1 MNKREDL
8 IIMEKKKFSI
18 RNMSVRSKLFTN
30 SAVALC
36 MLVILAVLSIVFF
49 MDTNNS
55 QMENQDMYA
64 KRQIALSDAYVSF
77 NKIRV
82 DVRDILYLYR
92 DDKTAQQEKMNSI
105 KAEEGKIEENF
116 NLFVTYKDE
125 YGSEILSQYN
135 KVVES
140 LTAYVQSAE
149 HMISLVEAGDIAGAE
164 EELIN
169 SGPTTAASA
178 DQAFN
183 NFMDEMDKE
192 ANQKEEH
199 IEKLVNVI
207 VIIFIG
213 ICVLAFIIVLVLC
226 LAIIKQI
233 VRPIRKLSE
242 ASKKMASGDVDV
254 DCTKDSDD
262 DLGELM
268 DEFAKM
274 VEATKL
280 QVKVAEQMSM
290 GDLTINVST
299 RSDKD
304 VLGKAIQ
311 KMLSEN
317 NRNFGNIKESTQQ
330 VTIGAE
336 QVASASQSLA
346 QGSTEQASA
355 LEEVTASM
363 AEIAERTKV
372 NAAQASE
379 ADDLVRN
386 VKSMATDGKNQM
398 ESMISAMNDIN
409 QSSETISKIIKTIDN
424 ISFQTNILA
433 LNAAVEAARAGV
445 HGKGFSVVAEEVRNL
460 ASKSAAAASETA
472 DIIEDSIQ
480 KVSHGAKLA
489 EETEKS
495 LNAIVDAIDKIVDL
509 IDNIAVA
516 SNDQATAVSQIDQAI
531 GQVSTVVQTNSATS
545 EECAAASEELSNQAA
560 NLRELI
566 STYKLAV
573 GSKNSYSPSM
583 DSGMSYD
590 GGGSSY
596 NEQIISLDGEFG
608 KY

>member
-1 MNKREDL
+1 
-8 IIMEKKKFSI
+8 MEKKKFSI

-55 QMENQDMYA
+55 QIDNQDMYA

-92 DDKTAQQEKMNSI
+92 DDKTAQQESMNSI

-116 NLFVTYKDE
+116 TLFMTYKDE
-125 YGSEILSQYN
+125 YGSGIINEYN

-149 HMISLVEAGDIAGAE
+149 HMVSLVEAGDIAGAE

-336 QVASASQSLA
+336 QVASASP
-346 QGSTEQASA
+346 
-355 LEEVTASM
+355 
-363 AEIAERTKV
+363 
-372 NAAQASE
+372 
-379 ADDLVRN
+379 
-386 VKSMATDGKNQM
+386 
-398 ESMISAMNDIN
+398 
-409 QSSETISKIIKTIDN
+409 
-424 ISFQTNILA
+424 
-433 LNAAVEAARAGV
+433 
-445 HGKGFSVVAEEVRNL
+445 
-460 ASKSAAAASETA
+460 
-472 DIIEDSIQ
+472 
-480 KVSHGAKLA
+480 
-489 EETEKS
+489 
-495 LNAIVDAIDKIVDL
+495 
-509 IDNIAVA
+509 
-516 SNDQATAVSQIDQAI
+516 
-531 GQVSTVVQTNSATS
+531 
-545 EECAAASEELSNQAA
+545 
-560 NLRELI
+560 REL
-566 STYKLAV
+566 
-573 GSKNSYSPSM
+573 
-583 DSGMSYD
+583 
-590 GGGSSY
+590 
-596 NEQIISLDGEFG
+596 
-608 KY
+608 

>member
-1 MNKREDL
+1 
-8 IIMEKKKFSI
+8 MEKKKFSI

-105 KAEEGKIEENF
+105 KAEEGKIEEKF

-233 VRPIRKLSE
+233 VRPIR
-242 ASKKMASGDVDV
+242 
-254 DCTKDSDD
+254 
-262 DLGELM
+262 
-268 DEFAKM
+268 
-274 VEATKL
+274 
-280 QVKVAEQMSM
+280 
-290 GDLTINVST
+290 ST
-299 RSDKD
+299 
-304 VLGKAIQ
+304 
-311 KMLSEN
+311 
-317 NRNFGNIKESTQQ
+317 
-330 VTIGAE
+330 
-336 QVASASQSLA
+336 SL
-346 QGSTEQASA
+346 
-355 LEEVTASM
+355 LKC
-363 AEIAERTKV
+363 R
-372 NAAQASE
+372 
-379 ADDLVRN
+379 
-386 VKSMATDGKNQM
+386 
-398 ESMISAMNDIN
+398 
-409 QSSETISKIIKTIDN
+409 
-424 ISFQTNILA
+424 
-433 LNAAVEAARAGV
+433 
-445 HGKGFSVVAEEVRNL
+445 
-460 ASKSAAAASETA
+460 
-472 DIIEDSIQ
+472 
-480 KVSHGAKLA
+480 
-489 EETEKS
+489 
-495 LNAIVDAIDKIVDL
+495 
-509 IDNIAVA
+509 
-516 SNDQATAVSQIDQAI
+516 
-531 GQVSTVVQTNSATS
+531 
-545 EECAAASEELSNQAA
+545 
-560 NLRELI
+560 
-566 STYKLAV
+566 
-573 GSKNSYSPSM
+573 
-583 DSGMSYD
+583 
-590 GGGSSY
+590 
-596 NEQIISLDGEFG
+596 
-608 KY
+608 

>member
-1 MNKREDL
+1 MK
-8 IIMEKKKFSI
+8 KKKFSI
-18 RNMSVRSKLFTN
+18 HNMSVRSKLLTN

-36 MLVILAVLSIVFF
+36 MLIILAVLSIVFF
-49 MDTNNS
+49 INTTDS
-55 QMENQDMYA
+55 QVENQEMYA

-77 NKIRV
+77 NKVRV
-82 DVRDILYLYR
+82 DVRDILYMYH
-92 DDKTAQQEKMNSI
+92 DDKAAQQEKINSI
-105 KAEEGKIEENF
+105 KTEEGKIEENF
-116 NLFVTYKDE
+116 NLFITYKDE
-125 YGSEILSQYN
+125 YGSAVINEYN

-149 HMISLVEAGDIAGAE
+149 HMVSLVQSGDIEAAQT
-164 EELIN
+164 ELIE

-178 DQAFN
+178 DEAFN

-192 ANQKEEH
+192 ANQKEED
-199 IEKLVNVI
+199 INNLVNII

-213 ICVLAFIIVLVLC
+213 ICVVAFIIVAVLC
-226 LAIIKQI
+226 LAIIRQI
-233 VRPIRKLSE
+233 TVPISKLSV
-242 ASKKMASGDVDV
+242 ASRKMAAGDVDV
-254 DCTKDSDD
+254 DCTKESDD
-262 DLGELM
+262 DLGQLM

-280 QVKVAEQMSM
+280 QVKVAEQVSM
-290 GDLTINVST
+290 GDLTMSVST

-311 KMLSEN
+311 KMISEN

-386 VKSMATDGKNQM
+386 VKSMATDGKSQM
-398 ESMISAMNDIN
+398 QSMISAMNDIN

-545 EECAAASEELSNQAA
+545 EQCAAASEELSNQAA

-566 STYKLAV
+566 STYKLAT
-573 GSKNSYSPSM
+573 GSKSSYGSSM
-583 DSGMSYD
+583 DSSMSYD
-590 GGGSSY
+590 GGSSNY

>member
-55 QMENQDMYA
+55 QIENQDMYA

-116 NLFVTYKDE
+116 TLFMTYKDE
-125 YGSEILSQYN
+125 YGSGIINEYN

-149 HMISLVEAGDIAGAE
+149 HMVSLVEAGDIAGAE

-445 HGKGFSVVAEEVRNL
+445 HGR
-460 ASKSAAAASETA
+460 
-472 DIIEDSIQ
+472 DSQ
-480 KVSHGAKLA
+480 L
-489 EETEKS
+489 
-495 LNAIVDAIDKIVDL
+495 L
-509 IDNIAVA
+509 
-516 SNDQATAVSQIDQAI
+516 Q
-531 GQVSTVVQTNSATS
+531 
-545 EECAAASEELSNQAA
+545 
-560 NLRELI
+560 RR
-566 STYKLAV
+566 
-573 GSKNSYSPSM
+573 
-583 DSGMSYD
+583 
-590 GGGSSY
+590 
-596 NEQIISLDGEFG
+596 
-608 KY
+608 

>member
-1 MNKREDL
+1 M
-8 IIMEKKKFSI
+8 KKKKLSV
-18 RNMSVRSKLFTN
+18 RNMSVRSKLLTN
-30 SAVALC
+30 SAIALC
-36 MLVILAVLSIVFF
+36 MIVILAVVSIIVL
-49 MDTNNS
+49 MQTNN
-55 QMENQDMYA
+55 ERVKDNTVYVY
-64 KRQIALSDAYVSF
+64 RQVDISDAYIGF

-82 DVRDILYLYR
+82 DIRDAVYLYN
-92 DDKTAQQEKMNSI
+92 DDKVAQQEKINAISTEQGSI
-105 KAEEGKIEENF
+105 TEAFTLFAE
-116 NLFVTYKDE
+116 YKDNYSEKILNE
-125 YGSEILSQYN
+125 YDS
-135 KVVES
+135 VVEH
-140 LTAYVQSAE
+140 LTSYIESVYKIVSYVQNNDMESAE
-149 HMISLVEAGDIAGAE
+149 AE
-164 EELIN
+164 LL
-169 SGPTTAASA
+169 SSAQVATSA
-178 DQAFN
+178 DTAFN
-183 NFMDEMDKE
+183 NFIDEMNAEADKQADE
-192 ANQKEEH
+192 VDN
-199 IEKLVNVI
+199 LVTILTFV
-207 VIIFIG
+207 FIG
-213 ICVLAFIIVLVLC
+213 ICVLAFIIVASLC

-233 VRPIRKLSE
+233 VVPFTKLSE
-242 ASKKMASGDVDV
+242 ASKKMALGDVDV
-254 DCTKDSDD
+254 DCSKESED
-262 DLGELM
+262 DLGALM

-274 VEATKL
+274 VEATRG
-280 QVKVAEQMSM
+280 QVKIAEQVAM
-290 GDLTINVST
+290 GDLTMHVSL

-304 VLGKAIQ
+304 TLGKAIQ
-311 KMLSEN
+311 KMVSEN
-317 NRNFGNIKESTQQ
+317 NRNFGNIRESTQQ

-355 LEEVTASM
+355 LEQVTASM

-379 ADDLVRN
+379 ADGLVRN
-386 VKSMATDGKNQM
+386 VKSMAADGKTQM

-472 DIIEDSIQ
+472 EIIEDSIQ
-480 KVSHGAKLA
+480 KVSNGAKLA

-545 EECAAASEELSNQAA
+545 EQCAAASEELSNQAA

-566 STYKLAV
+566 STYKLAA
-573 GSKNSYSPSM
+573 GSQSSFSSGM
-583 DSGMSYD
+583 DSSMSYD
-590 GGGSSY
+590 SGSSSY